1 MKVDSLVALSEKL
14 KIKYS
19 LNEPMAHHTSFK
31 IGGAADIALFPES
44 QQQLTEILK
53 TAKENGI
60 PCTVLGKGCN
70 VLVSDGGIEGAVII
84 TLLMQQIILVNE
96 TVILAEA
103 GATLASV
110 CRFARDNSLTGLEFA
125 YGIPATVG
133 GALYMNAGAYGGDMS
148 MVVKSA
154 TSLNKNLEQICRKNE
169 EMDLGYRKSVY
180 EENGEIVTSVVF
192 NLEVGD
198 KEKISTDMEATMA
211 KRKKSQP
218 LEYPSAGSTF
228 KRPEGYFAAALIDEC
243 GLKGFGVG
251 GAQVSEKHAGFVINN
266 GGATCNDVLTLIENI
281 KNVVKEK
288 RGVTLDTEVIHIGR

>member
-19 LNEPMAHHTSFK
+19 LNEPMALHTSFK
-31 IGGAADIALFPES
+31 IGGNADIYLCPETGK
-44 QQQLTEILK
+44 QLTEILK

-70 VLVSDGGIEGAVII
+70 VLVSDEGIEGAVVT
-84 TLLMQQIILVNE
+84 TLSMQQIVLANE
-96 TVILAEA
+96 DVIMAEA
-103 GATLASV
+103 GASLADV

-148 MVVKSA
+148 QVVKSA
-154 TSLNKNLEQICRKNE
+154 TSINKDLSSVCRKNS
-169 EMDLGYRKSVY
+169 EMKLGYRQSIY
-180 EENGEIVTSVVF
+180 EQNGEIITAVAF
-192 NLEVGD
+192 KLQLGE
-198 KEKISTDMEATMA
+198 KEKITEAMETTMA

-243 GLKGFGVG
+243 GLKGLTVG
-251 GAQVSEKHAGFVINN
+251 GAQVSEKHAGFVINK

-281 KNVVKEK
+281 KTLVKEK
-288 RGVTLDTEVIHIGR
+288 RGVQLNTEVIHLGR